1 MHISKPKRQ
10 ENGTYQASILQD
22 KNGKRFPFVLKIK
35 QAYIF
40 GIKEMKRDAKTEDE
54 PSYALLFKHH
64 SIIDTLYDINQEVID
79 IVKAQCSS
87 WFKTS
92 LTDDMIDDYFVNN
105 IMYDSKK
112 GKYIKIKCI
121 NDISEVPVNVM
132 VNLEISLQHIR
143 FYKQQ
148 FVLEWVV
155 DEVEII
161 DGSPTTE
168 HEEEADDDIPYPT
181 EDDIHDIK
189 SRIRK
194 TSQVVL
200 EKVNAKLSMLQ
211 KYKESITNRLTEIH
225 ASQDIHRVIALCD
238 EIDNIQDEFANLSL
252 SSLSSLPS
260 Q

>member
-10 ENGTYQASILQD
+10 ENGTYQATIAQD
-22 KNGKRFPFVLKIK
+22 DKKSPIVLHIK

-40 GIKEMKRDAKTEDE
+40 AIKEMKRDSKNEDE
-54 PSYALLFKHH
+54 PSYALQFKHH
-64 SIIDTLYDINQEVID
+64 SIIDRLYDINQNVLD

-112 GKYIKIKCI
+112 GKYIKIKCV

-132 VNLEISLQHIR
+132 VNLQISLQYIR

-148 FVLEWVV
+148 FVLEWVI

-161 DGSPTTE
+161 DGTTSTE
-168 HEEEADDDIPYPT
+168 HEDEVDDDIPGPT

-189 SRIRK
+189 ARIRK
-194 TSQVVL
+194 SSQCVL
-200 EKVNAKLSMLQ
+200 DMIHQKTVALQ
-211 KYKESITNRLTEIH
+211 KYKDSISNRLAEIH
-225 ASQDIHRVIALCD
+225 ASQDIHRVVALCD
-238 EIDNIQDEFANLSL
+238 EIESIQDDFSNYN
-252 SSLSSLPS
+252 